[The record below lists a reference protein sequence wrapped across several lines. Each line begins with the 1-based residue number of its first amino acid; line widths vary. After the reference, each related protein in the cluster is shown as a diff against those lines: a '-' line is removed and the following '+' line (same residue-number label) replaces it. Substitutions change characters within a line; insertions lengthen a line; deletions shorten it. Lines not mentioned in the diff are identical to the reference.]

1 MFSKSKTLLFVTV
14 NMLVFSTLVSADSLN
29 LAIFKTLANNPQIKA
44 EINRKD
50 SRREEL
56 RQAESGQYPKVDLIA
71 AVGDENS
78 KNRFTRAAGHT
89 DYVKLKRRE
98 EAFVVTYNL
107 FKGFETTSN
116 INKYS
121 AKVRA
126 ANHQLHELT
135 EQTALQVAKAY
146 LRVLNT
152 QQLVHL
158 SENSLAMHNQLF
170 KKVKSRSLSGV
181 GRKSDI
187 NQAMGRVARAKANL
201 ITDQINLQN
210 AKAMYFKLSG
220 EMPSNLTQP
229 ENLSNK
235 LPADINNA
243 IELALANNPLI
254 KAANAEIDSANAAK
268 KQATSANYPHL
279 DLVFEQSRGENL
291 DGIEGVEND
300 YSLMLKM
307 RYNIFNGGY
316 DSSRSSQAS
325 IQLNESKD
333 KLDNAR
339 RNITESMRL
348 AWNAYDSVKMQMP
361 YLSQHVKSI
370 TKNRSSYSNQ
380 FRIGKRSLL
389 DLLDSESELYQANR
403 ALISAKHDQIFGAY
417 KILANMGIFVDQF
430 EAGIN
435 KK

>member
-1 MFSKSKTLLFVTV
+1 
-14 NMLVFSTLVSADSLN
+14 
-29 LAIFKTLANNPQIKA
+29 
-44 EINRKD
+44 
-50 SRREEL
+50 
-56 RQAESGQYPKVDLIA
+56 LIA

-78 KNRFTRAAGHT
+78 KNRFTQAAGYT
-89 DYVKLKRRE
+89 DYVKLTRRE

-126 ANHQLHELT
+126 ANHQFHELT

-146 LRVLNT
+146 LRVLNNK
-152 QQLVHL
+152 QLVRL
-158 SENSLAMHNQLF
+158 SENTLTMHNQLF
-170 KKVKSRSLSGV
+170 KKVKARSLSGV

-210 AKAMYFKLSG
+210 AEAMYFKLTG

-229 ENLSNK
+229 ENLSDK
-235 LPADINNA
+235 LPADSNNA

-268 KQATSANYPHL
+268 QQATSANYPHL

-325 IQLNESKD
+325 LQLNESKD

-361 YLSQHVKSI
+361 YLSQYVKSI
-370 TKNRSSYSNQ
+370 TQTRSSYSNQ

-389 DLLDSESELYQANR
+389 DLLDSENELYQANR
-403 ALISAKHDQIFGAY
+403 ALISAKHDQIFGVY
-417 KILANMGIFVDQF
+417 KILATMGIFVDQF

-435 KK
+435 KN

>member
-1 MFSKSKTLLFVTV
+1 MFAKLKTLLFVTV
-14 NMLVFSTLVSADSLN
+14 NMLVFSTQVSADSLN

-50 SRREEL
+50 SRQEEL

-78 KNRFTRAAGHT
+78 TNRFTKAAGYN
-89 DYVKLKRRE
+89 DYVKLTRRE

-116 INKYS
+116 INKYT

-146 LRVLNT
+146 LRVLNNK
-152 QQLVHL
+152 QLVRL
-158 SENSLAMHNQLF
+158 SENTLTEHNQLF
-170 KKVKSRSLSGV
+170 KKVKSRSVSGV

-201 ITDQINLQN
+201 IKDQINLQN
-210 AKAMYFKLSG
+210 AEAMYFKLTG
-220 EMPSNLTQP
+220 EIPNNLTQP
-229 ENLSNK
+229 ENLSDK
-235 LPADINNA
+235 LPTDIKNA
-243 IELALANNPLI
+243 VELALASNPLI
-254 KAANAEIDSANAAK
+254 NAANAEIDSANAAR
-268 KQATSANYPHL
+268 KQATSANYPHF

-325 IQLNESKD
+325 LQLNESKD

-370 TKNRSSYSNQ
+370 TQTRSSYSNQ
-380 FRIGKRSLL
+380 VRIGKRSLL
-389 DLLDSESELYQANR
+389 DLLDSENELYQANR
-403 ALISAKHDQIFGAY
+403 ALISAKHDQIFGVY
-417 KILANMGIFVDQF
+417 KILATMGIFVDQF

-435 KK
+435 KN